1 MIDAT
6 DPIDLLRARNPVPRG
21 SLYEAAAEQA
31 ARVLAQLGIDDGPDR
46 GLEGADRTSAR
57 LARRHRG
64 HKRLVLTAVAGG
76 LVLLGAAAAATAIG
90 VMPWISRAQEF
101 SSAPFVTTPAPETL
115 PGSNVVLT
123 VPGPESTTFEVIT
136 NNAVTIGGK
145 VNSCV
150 AVINKDS
157 HGQPQGAGL
166 KGCGPAGAA
175 GPGAAGAAVPA
186 AGSFDWQAPSGTTY
200 AVVEGSEPGS
210 NAAIVAL
217 RDPTGATLATGKV
230 RGGYFLIYTL
240 ATATLPSN
248 GSLVFSDAS
257 GHVIDS
263 LPLDLSPLRPCVGTA
278 PQGPCG

>member
-31 ARVLAQLGIDDGPDR
+31 ARVLAQLRIGDGPDP
-46 GLEGADRTSAR
+46 GLEAADRTSAR
-57 LARRHRG
+57 LARRRRG
-64 HKRLVLTAVAGG
+64 HKLLVLAGVTAV
-76 LVLLGAAAAATAIG
+76 LVLLAAAGVATAIG
-90 VMPWISRAQEF
+90 VMPWITRAHEF
-101 SSAPFVTTPAPETL
+101 RSTPFVTTPAPEAL

-123 VPGPESTTFEVIT
+123 VAGPESTTFEVIT
-136 NNAVTIGGK
+136 NNTVTIGGE

-150 AVINKDS
+150 AVINKNFQ
-157 HGQPQGAGL
+157 GQPQGAGL
-166 KGCGPAGAA
+166 KGC
-175 GPGAAGAAVPA
+175 GAAGAAVPA

-200 AVVEGSEPGS
+200 AVVEGPQPTP
-210 NAAIVAL
+210 NAATVAL

-257 GHVIDS
+257 GHVVDS
-263 LPLDLSPLRPCVGTA
+263 QPLDLSPLRPCIGTT

>member
-31 ARVLAQLGIDDGPDR
+31 ARVLAQLRIDDGPDP
-46 GLEGADRTSAR
+46 GPEAANRTPAR
-57 LARRHRG
+57 LAGRRRG
-64 HKRLVLTAVAGG
+64 HKRLVLAAAAGG
-76 LVLLGAAAAATAIG
+76 LVLLAAAAVATATG
-90 VMPWISRAQEF
+90 VMPWITRQQEF
-101 SSAPFVTTPAPETL
+101 NSTPFVTTPAPETL

-123 VPGPESTTFEVIT
+123 VPGPESTTFEVVT
-136 NNAVTIGGK
+136 NNTVTIGGE

-157 HGQPQGAGL
+157 QGQSQGAGL
-166 KGCGPAGAA
+166 KGCGPAR
-175 GPGAAGAAVPA
+175 AAVPA

-200 AVVEGSEPGS
+200 AVVEGPQPTS
-210 NAAIVAL
+210 NAAAVAL

-230 RGGYFLIYTL
+230 EGGYFLIYTP
-240 ATATLPSN
+240 ATPTLPSN

-263 LPLDLSPLRPCVGTA
+263 QPLDLSPLRPCVGTA

>member
-6 DPIDLLRARNPVPRG
+6 NPIDLLRVRNPVPRG
-21 SLYEAAAEQA
+21 SLSEAAAEQA
-31 ARVLAQLGIDDGPDR
+31 ARVLAQLRIDDRPDP
-46 GLEGADRTSAR
+46 GLKAADRTSAS
-57 LARRHRG
+57 LARRRRG

-76 LVLLGAAAAATAIG
+76 LVLLAAAAVATATG
-90 VMPWISRAQEF
+90 VMPWITRAQEF
-101 SSAPFVTTPAPETL
+101 RSEPFVTTPTPATL
-115 PGSNVVLT
+115 PGSNVILT

-136 NNAVTIGGK
+136 NNTVTIGGE

-157 HGQPQGAGL
+157 QGQPQGAGL
-166 KGCGPAGAA
+166 KGCGT
-175 GPGAAGAAVPA
+175 AGAAVPG

-200 AVVEGSEPGS
+200 AVVEGSPATS

-217 RDPTGATLATGKV
+217 RDPTGATLATGKI

-257 GHVIDS
+257 GHAIDS
-263 LPLDLSPLRPCVGTA
+263 QPLDLSPLRPCNGTA